1 MHLDRLKPWRG
12 RCESHRGTDHELAL
26 VKKSSQD
33 ATVQER
39 LQQAGRM
46 SMEMVNLVRL
56 SVDLHTRETVKLHRV
71 FTVLELKRPRA
82 VLKLGNL
89 RWSTKSVMHAGR
101 PCSDERCAQCV
112 FSV

>member
-1 MHLDRLKPWRG
+1 MHAFGSPETMEGSLRVTEGHGSRA
-12 RCESHRGTDHELAL
+12 RSCE
-26 VKKSSQD
+26 KKFSGCNS
-33 ATVQER
+33 AGKIK
-39 LQQAGRM
+39 QAGRM

-71 FTVLELKRPRA
+71 VTVLELKRPGA

-112 FSV
+112 

>member
-12 RCESHRGTDHELAL
+12 RCESQRGTDHELAL

-33 ATVQER
+33 ATVQ
-39 LQQAGRM
+39 AGRM
-46 SMEMVNLVRL
+46 SMEMVNLVRM

-71 FTVLELKRPRA
+71 VTVLELKRPGT

-112 FSV
+112 